1 MKHSHILISAFSL
14 SLILSGCA
22 LKQEQSRFSQSETTE
37 TNQNKMEISLN
48 PEEKSS
54 VLIEMTPETAESF
67 TTISPTTV
75 LRPDWNS
82 YFGEL
87 NGTAVIFDPEENIFQ
102 IYNENLADIRRS
114 PCSTFKIVSSLV
126 GIENKVINPENSL
139 RPWSGETFWNDD
151 WNQDIDFYSAFRTSC
166 VWYYRQVIDD
176 IGPKIILDTL
186 EALQY
191 GNCDISDWEGHLNNN
206 NSNPALTGFWI
217 ESSLKISP
225 REQTQVLERIFGE
238 SSDYSSDIR
247 TILEEVM
254 FLPES
259 SDETCKIYGKTGMG
273 KNSNIT
279 VDCWYVGFADVGHR
293 IYFCIYL
300 GETANQNVSSTLARE
315 IAALLIKNN
324 YSQSGESL

>member
-1 MKHSHILISAFSL
+1 MKHTHILISVFSL

-22 LKQEQSRFSQSETTE
+22 LKQEQSRISQSETIE
-37 TNQNKMEISLN
+37 TNQNEMEVTLY

-54 VLIEMTPETAESF
+54 VLIEAVPETTESF
-67 TTISPTTV
+67 TAISPMTV

-102 IYNENLADIRRS
+102 VYNEDLADMRRS
-114 PCSTFKIVSSLV
+114 PCSTFKIISSLA
-126 GIENKVINPENSL
+126 GIESKVINPEDSL
-139 RPWSGETFWNDD
+139 RLWSGEIFWNDD

-176 IGPKIILDTL
+176 IGPDIILETL

-191 GNCDISDWEGHLNNN
+191 GNCDISDWEGNLNNN
-206 NSNPALTGFWI
+206 NRNPALTGFWI

-225 REQTQVLERIFGE
+225 KEQTKVLERIFGE
-238 SSDYSSDIR
+238 SSDYAPDIR

-273 KNSNIT
+273 KNNNIT

-300 GETANQNVSSTLARE
+300 GETENQNVSSTIARE

-324 YSQSGESL
+324 YSQSEESL

>member
-1 MKHSHILISAFSL
+1 MKRTHILISVFSL

-22 LKQEQSRFSQSETTE
+22 LKQEQSRISQSETIE
-37 TNQNKMEISLN
+37 TNQNEMEVTLY

-54 VLIEMTPETAESF
+54 VLIEAVPETTESF
-67 TTISPTTV
+67 TAISPMTV

-102 IYNENLADIRRS
+102 VYNEDLADMRRS
-114 PCSTFKIVSSLV
+114 PCSTFKIISSLA
-126 GIENKVINPENSL
+126 GIESKVINQEDSL
-139 RPWSGETFWNDD
+139 RLWSGEIFWNDD

-176 IGPKIILDTL
+176 IGPDIILDTL

-191 GNCDISDWEGHLNNN
+191 GNCDISDWEGNLNNN
-206 NSNPALTGFWI
+206 NRNPALTGFWI

-225 REQTQVLERIFGE
+225 KEQTKVLERIFGE
-238 SSDYSSDIR
+238 SSDYAPDIR

-273 KNSNIT
+273 KNNNIT

-300 GETANQNVSSTLARE
+300 GETENQNVSSTLARE

-324 YSQSGESL
+324 YSQSEESL

>member
-1 MKHSHILISAFSL
+1 MRHTHILISAFSL
-14 SLILSGCA
+14 SLIISGCA
-22 LKQEQSRFSQSETTE
+22 LKQEQSRFSQPETVQTD
-37 TNQNKMEISLN
+37 QNGMEITLD
-48 PEEKSS
+48 PEEKSVVS
-54 VLIEMTPETAESF
+54 IETDPETMESF
-67 TTISPTTV
+67 TILSPGTV
-75 LRPDWNS
+75 LHPDWNF

-87 NGTAVIFDPEENIFQ
+87 KGTAVIFDPEENAFHV
-102 IYNENLADIRRS
+102 YNENLADIRRS
-114 PCSTFKIVSSLV
+114 PCSTFKIISSLV
-126 GIENKVINPENSL
+126 GIESKVINPENSF
-139 RPWSGETFWNDD
+139 RPWSGENFWNAD
-151 WNQDIDFYSAFRTSC
+151 WNRDIDFYSAFRTSC

-176 IGPKIILDTL
+176 IGPNIMLDAL

-238 SSDYSSDIR
+238 SSEYSSDIQ

-273 KNSNIT
+273 KNSNT
-279 VDCWYVGFADVGHR
+279 VVDCWYTGFADVGHR

-300 GETANQNVSSTLARE
+300 GETANENVSSALARE
-315 IAALLIKNN
+315 IAVSLIRNN
-324 YSQSGESL
+324 YSQSEESL